1 MNSVQSSAVV
11 AHVSM
16 SLSRA
21 RHAFERQRDH
31 SVDLLIT
38 HSRTSL
44 LFSGVTEQCL
54 SPVDCENPAPL
65 PAVLAVPVTSCIA
78 GRQRANK
85 ELPLR
90 LHLIEEE
97 SRRAVIAVAAVSAR
111 HYAYL
116 N

>member
-1 MNSVQSSAVV
+1 
-11 AHVSM
+11 M

-21 RHAFERQRDH
+21 RHAFERERDH

-38 HSRTSL
+38 QTSL
-44 LFSGVTEQCL
+44 LLSGVTEQCF
-54 SPVDCENPAPL
+54 SPLDCENPAPL
-65 PAVLAVPVTSCIA
+65 PAVLGMPVSSCIA